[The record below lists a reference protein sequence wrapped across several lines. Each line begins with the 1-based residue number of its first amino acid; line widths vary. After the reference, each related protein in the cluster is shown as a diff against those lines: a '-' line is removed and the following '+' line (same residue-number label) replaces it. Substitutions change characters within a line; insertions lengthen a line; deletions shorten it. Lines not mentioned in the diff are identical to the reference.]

1 MSVCMF
7 HLQNCRTDFSAIWYC
22 GAYTKNCQENVIS
35 LHVGSI
41 QPLLCKFNLKNVMK
55 NRTSCKKVVPV
66 IEYRSHY
73 NIKVL
78 FLNFLL

>member
-1 MSVCMF
+1 MHSLHKVHKLITQGEIMSVCMF

-41 QPLLCKFNLKNVMK
+41 QPLLCKF
-55 NRTSCKKVVPV
+55 
-66 IEYRSHY
+66 
-73 NIKVL
+73 
-78 FLNFLL
+78 